1 MPLLD
6 AEKTAFGTGSRA
18 LMVRRWDVAERAEA
32 LLRNSA
38 YLELRNV
45 FCSFREGV
53 LTLRG
58 RVSSYHLKQLAQ
70 TFTGDLKEVAELK
83 NQLEV
88 LELNEKERNHAR
100 ADAQKR

>member
-1 MPLLD
+1 L
-6 AEKTAFGTGSRA
+6 TVG
-18 LMVRRWDVAERAEA
+18 RWEVVERAETR
-32 LLRNSA
+32 LRRSA
-38 YLELRNV
+38 YPELRNV

-70 TFTGDLKEVAELK
+70 TLTGGLEEVVELN

-88 LELNEKERNHAR
+88 VESNEKEIDHAR
-100 ADAQKR
+100 TDPKKR